1 MTVVTQAFEM
11 AATIRA
17 GVLGLPDHPTV
28 VIGHPIASRTVP
40 EIEKMADSAIERVV
54 SGLLQPG
61 GAS

>member
-28 VIGHPIASRTVP
+28 VIGHPIASRTAP
-40 EIEKMADSAIERVV
+40 EVVKMADAAVERVV
-54 SGLLQPG
+54 FGLLQSG
-61 GAS
+61 GA